1 MSCQSCAAFRAVTRE
16 DFTLQ
21 RSETI
26 GELAKALAAANGHI
40 KNPNLDAVNPH
51 FKSRYAS
58 LGAIINAVR
67 APLAAQG
74 ISAVQT
80 VSNDGGSVGV
90 TTTLLHSSGEW
101 MAETIWSALPDRA
114 TVQQLGSSITYLRRY
129 SLAAITGIVGE
140 EDDDGN
146 AGSSNDRSDRPEPR
160 KTFKPTE
167 AKGAAVTLT
176 PEQKEDQAWRRDNN
190 PAKSPAKAAPAKAA
204 PVKDRIVADAYPEE
218 YAGVFQIKRV
228 VARPGKP
235 YAVQAEG
242 EHGVAWIATSVEE
255 YAKLLNDTI
264 GSSITLDVERIGD
277 TLQIMRC
284 LGNVKAVKEEVPF

>member
-1 MSCQSCAAFRAVTRE
+1 M
-16 DFTLQ
+16 Q
-21 RSETI
+21 RSDTI
-26 GELAKALAAANGHI
+26 GELAKALAAANLEI
-40 KNPNLDAVNPH
+40 TNPSLDAVNPH

-146 AGSSNDRSDRPEPR
+146 AGSTGDRNDRPEPR

-190 PAKSPAKAAPAKAA
+190 PAKPPAKAAPAKAA
-204 PVKDRIVADAYPEE
+204 PVKEEPSKDRIVSDAYPEE
-218 YAGVFQIKRV
+218 YAGVFKIMRV
-228 VARPGKP
+228 VARLGKP

-242 EHGVAWIATSVEE
+242 EHGIAWIATSVEE
-255 YAKLLNDTI
+255 YAKLLSDTI
-264 GSSITLDVERIGD
+264 GNSITLDVERIGD

-284 LGNVKAVKEEVPF
+284 LGNAKAVKEEIF